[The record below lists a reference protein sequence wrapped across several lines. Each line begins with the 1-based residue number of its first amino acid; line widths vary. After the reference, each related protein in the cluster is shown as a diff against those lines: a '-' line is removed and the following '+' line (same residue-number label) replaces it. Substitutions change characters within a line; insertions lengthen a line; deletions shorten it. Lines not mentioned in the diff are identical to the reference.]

1 MLIQT
6 RPRFV
11 YSVSLWGAEKVSAAV
26 GLRRAA
32 IGELAGPYPRE
43 GTIPNERETV
53 TPNADAEFAELV
65 RAIAERGDR
74 GAFAHLFAH
83 FAPRVKAYLQRGG
96 TSPSA
101 AEELVQ
107 EVMLTVWRRSSL
119 FDPVKAGVGTWI
131 FTIARNKRVDR
142 FRRENRGPLDP
153 DDPMLHGEPDV
164 PAVQAIETAEEA
176 RSLRAAIAELP
187 PEQASIVRLHYFA
200 SKAHSEIARDLD
212 LPIGTVKSRLRLAIG
227 RLRKALGNTAA

>member
-1 MLIQT
+1 MFTEAQDT
-6 RPRFV
+6 V
-11 YSVSLWGAEKVSAAV
+11 EVDSLRKVRKALKALDSADAAAHEGAIATLREQVDTVAAN
-26 GLRRAA
+26 LDADA
-32 IGELAGPYPRE
+32 TLAGALTSAGNVILPFSFVFRSDLDPSR
-43 GTIPNERETV
+43 RS
-53 TPNADAEFAELV
+53 A
-65 RAIAERGDR
+65 RA
-74 GAFAHLFAH
+74 
-83 FAPRVKAYLQRGG
+83 
-96 TSPSA
+96 PSRS
-101 AEELVQ
+101 
-107 EVMLTVWRRSSL
+107 VMWRRSSL

-200 SKAHSEIARDLD
+200 SKAHSEIARDHD